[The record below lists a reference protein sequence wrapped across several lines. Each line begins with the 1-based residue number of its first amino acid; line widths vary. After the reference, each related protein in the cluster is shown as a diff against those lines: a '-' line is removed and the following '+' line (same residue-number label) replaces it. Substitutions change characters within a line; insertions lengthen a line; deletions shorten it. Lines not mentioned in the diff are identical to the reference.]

1 MKKILFRKLLFD
13 CLKFF
18 LISLSGI
25 SIIVWVFQAV
35 NYLDIMVEDGRNY
48 IVYFKYT
55 LLSFPKIISKILPFA
70 IFFSFFSVLSRY
82 EQNNE
87 LIIYWTHGVNKIH
100 IINFIFRISL
110 IIMILQIFFLTFFV
124 PWTQDLARTTLR
136 NSNINFFDNFIK
148 PKKFNDVIKDVT
160 IYTEK
165 KNNKG
170 ELENIYIKKNTE
182 LNGFEITYAKTGY
195 LQNVDNNQILVL
207 NDGQNIKGKNKN
219 FDSFSFS
226 KSGFNLT
233 NLDSNTTT
241 YKKTQENSSLDLL
254 KCYDSLTLKKLKN
267 NKNFKVENCNKSN
280 LINILRELYK
290 RILIPLYIPFLI
302 LISMSLILITK
313 ESQNFLKMKLL
324 IFIFGFLTIVFSEST
339 LRFIDYSLSENLDLI
354 VLPIILI
361 LIIYQILIMKLKK
374 I

>member
-18 LISLSGI
+18 LISASGI

-55 LLSFPKIISKILPFA
+55 FYSFPKIISKIIPFA
-70 IFFSFFSVLSRY
+70 IFFSFFSVLSKY
-82 EQNNE
+82 ELNNE

-110 IIMILQIFFLTFFV
+110 IIMALQILFLTFFV
-124 PWTQDLARTTLR
+124 PSSQDLARSTLR

-148 PKKFNDVIKDVT
+148 PKKFNDVIKGVT

-170 ELENIYIKKNTE
+170 ELENIYIKKNTK
-182 LNGFEITYAKTGY
+182 LDGFEITYAKTGY
-195 LQNVDNNQILVL
+195 IKNVDDTQILVL

-226 KSGFNLT
+226 MSGFNLT
-233 NLDSNTTT
+233 NLESNTTT

-254 KCYDSLTLKKLKN
+254 RCYDSLTFKKLKN
-267 NKNFKVENCNKSN
+267 NKNFKVENCSKSN

-290 RILIPLYIPFLI
+290 RIIIPMYIPIFI

-313 ESQNFLKMKLL
+313 ESQNFLRTKFL
-324 IFIFGFLTIVFSEST
+324 IFIFGFLTIIFSETT
-339 LRFIDYSLSENLDLI
+339 LRFIEGDLI
-354 VLPIILI
+354 KNIDLILLPIILI
-361 LIIYQILIMKLKK
+361 LIIYQITIMKLKK